1 MTTMTPSSPR
11 LTLHASRFTRWLAP
25 ALLAVSW
32 TLFSACA
39 FAEPASSRELAYKQ
53 QHLRERYEEI
63 EQQLTRLAELLATSD
78 PDGAARVQ
86 VALKASRDGVVLSDL
101 QEIIQSLLA
110 SKTQTAAERQTH
122 VVERLQ
128 RVLQLLQGQEL
139 SWEELQKRLANLEQ
153 LRDALQKLI
162 ERQQKLEKQSGEA
175 MKSEAEGKHA
185 DPAALDRQKNEQAAT
200 RGDTEKTAADSQQ
213 PEKFPP
219 DTVDP
224 KALDRAAAEMQK
236 AEQALGERK
245 AADANTHQQQALDE
259 LQSAIGQMQSRLEA
273 EKAAQ
278 MERMRAELKNGLK
291 EMLEKQKA
299 VTAATA
305 ALDKQIPPK
314 KSPPREAA
322 LKAAGFAA
330 DEAALAD
337 RSETFQKKLRDDGT
351 TAVFGQVL
359 QQTAGLL
366 RDADARLKKVQTGA
380 PVQEAQKLAEMNF
393 QELLEA
399 LQEDEARRAAAAA
412 AGGGGGGGMSKSML
426 LPPAAELKML
436 RMLQDRVNR
445 GTRSL
450 DEDRAGREKPTPQEV
465 AAAKQLSQREKEA
478 GQTTD
483 ALRKKWAE
491 LSHPQPAAIPA
502 DPTATD
508 PVKDYMAKALQDA
521 QNPLSPIV
529 GDMHT
534 VEDQLGQTITDKP
547 TQIVQN
553 KIIRSLNE
561 LIEQAQQAQAQARA
575 MPQPRRKQ
583 PGKQPEAAQPQPAQG
598 KKQPSSPATVST
610 LPASA
615 AAEAAKLHK
624 IYGGNDSDAWG
635 KLPPEER
642 EKFLQTLKD
651 KFPDR
656 YEQILTEY
664 FKQLSTSKPPAATQ

>member
-1 MTTMTPSSPR
+1 MTHCPLRFTF
-11 LTLHASRFTRWLAP
+11 HASRITHWLA
-25 ALLAVSW
+25 LAAAMVFVARSPV
-32 TLFSACA
+32 CA

-63 EQQLTRLAELLATSD
+63 EQQLARLGELLAASD
-78 PDGAARVQ
+78 ADSAARVQ
-86 VALKASRDGVVLSDL
+86 AALKASRDGVVLSEL
-101 QEIIQSLLA
+101 QEVIQSLLA
-110 SKTQTAAERQTH
+110 SKTKTATERQTR
-122 VVERLQ
+122 VVEQLQ

-139 SWEELQKRLANLEQ
+139 SWEELQKRLANLQQ
-153 LRDALQKLI
+153 LRDALQKLV
-162 ERQQKLEKQSGEA
+162 ERQQKLEQQSGDA

-185 DPAALDRQKNEQAAT
+185 DPAALDKQKGEQAAT

-236 AEQALGERK
+236 AEQALGNRK
-245 AADANTHQQQALDE
+245 TADANAHQKQALDE
-259 LQSAIGQMQSRLEA
+259 LQAAIGQMQSRLEA

-278 MERMRAELKNGLK
+278 TERMRAELKAGLK
-291 EMLEKQKA
+291 AMLEKQKT

-322 LKAAGFAA
+322 LKAAGLAA

-337 RSETFQKKLRDDGT
+337 RSEALQKKLRDDGT

-366 RDADARLKKVQTGA
+366 HDADARLKKVQTGA

-399 LQEDEARRAAAAA
+399 LQEEEARRAAAGA
-412 AGGGGGGGMSKSML
+412 AGGGGGGGGSKSML

-450 DEDRAGREKPTPQEV
+450 DDDRAGREKPTPQEA
-465 AAAKQLSQREKEA
+465 AAAKQLSQREKEV

-491 LSHPQPAAIPA
+491 LSAPRPAAVPA

-521 QNPLSPIV
+521 KNPLSPVV

-534 VEDQLGQTITDKP
+534 VEEQLGQTVTGKP
-547 TQIVQN
+547 TQIVQT

-561 LIEQAQQAQAQARA
+561 LIAQAQQAQAQASA
-575 MPQPRRKQ
+575 MPQLRRKQ
-583 PGKQPEAAQPQPAQG
+583 PGKQPEAGQQQPAQG
-598 KKQPSSPATVST
+598 NKQPSSPAAAST
-610 LPASA
+610 LPSGA

-664 FKQLSTSKPPAATQ
+664 FKQLSTAKPPAGTR

>member
-1 MTTMTPSSPR
+1 MITTPYAMCPTQHPFRITP
-11 LTLHASRFTRWLAP
+11 LLVLA
-25 ALLAVSW
+25 ALIA
-32 TLFSACA
+32 FAPGCA
-39 FAEPASSRELAYKQ
+39 AAEPAPSRELAFKQ

-63 EQQLTRLAELLATSD
+63 EQQLARLGELLAASD
-78 PDGAARVQ
+78 PNGAASVQ
-86 VALKASRDGVVLSDL
+86 AALKASRDGAVLSGL
-101 QEIIQSLLA
+101 QEVIQSLLA
-110 SKTQTAAERQTH
+110 SQTKTATERQTR
-122 VVERLQ
+122 VVEQLQ

-139 SWEELQKRLANLEQ
+139 SWEELQKRLANLQQ

-162 ERQQKLEKQSGEA
+162 ERQQKLEQQSGEA
-175 MKSEAEGKHA
+175 MKSEAGGKHA
-185 DPAALDRQKNEQAAT
+185 DPAALDKQKGEQAAT
-200 RGDTEKTAADSQQ
+200 RGDTEKTAADTKQ
-213 PEKFPP
+213 PDKFPP

-224 KALDRAAAEMQK
+224 KAMGRAASEMQK

-245 AADANTHQQQALDE
+245 PADANAHQQQALDE
-259 LQSAIGQMQSRLEA
+259 LQATIGQLQQRLEA

-278 MERMRAELKNGLK
+278 AERMRSELKDGLK
-291 EMLEKQKA
+291 AMLEKQKT

-305 ALDKQIPPK
+305 ALDKQIEPK

-322 LKAAGFAA
+322 LKAAGLAA
-330 DEAALAD
+330 DEATLAD
-337 RSETFQKKLRDDGT
+337 RSEALNKKLRDDGT

-359 QQTAGLL
+359 QQTANLL

-399 LQEDEARRAAAAA
+399 LQEEEARRAA
-412 AGGGGGGGMSKSML
+412 AGGGGGGGGGMSKIML

-450 DEDRAGREKPTPQEV
+450 DEDRAGREKPTLQET
-465 AAAKQLSQREKEA
+465 AAAKQLSQREKEV

-491 LSHPQPAAIPA
+491 LSAPRPAAGPG

-508 PVKDYMAKALQDA
+508 PLKEYMAKTLQDA
-521 QNPLSPIV
+521 RNPLSPIV
-529 GDMHT
+529 GDMRT
-534 VEDQLGQTITDKP
+534 VEDQLGQTVTGKP
-547 TQIVQN
+547 TQTVQT

-561 LIEQAQQAQAQARA
+561 LIAKAQQAQSQASA
-575 MPQPRRKQ
+575 MPQLRRKQ
-583 PGKQPEAAQPQPAQG
+583 PAKQPEASPQQAQG
-598 KKQPSSPATVST
+598 NKQPSNPATAST
-610 LPASA
+610 LPSGA
-615 AAEAAKLHK
+615 AAAAAKLHK
-624 IYGGNDSDAWG
+624 IYGGSDSDAWG
-635 KLPPEER
+635 KLPPEAR

-664 FKQLSTSKPPAATQ
+664 FKQLSTSKPPAGTK